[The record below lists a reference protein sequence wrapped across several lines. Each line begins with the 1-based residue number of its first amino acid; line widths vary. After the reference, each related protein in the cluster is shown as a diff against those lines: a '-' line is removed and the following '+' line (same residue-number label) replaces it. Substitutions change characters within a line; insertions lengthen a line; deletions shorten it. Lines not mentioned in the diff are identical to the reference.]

1 MRCPFCHSESSRVT
15 DSRGT
20 GNAVRRRRECA
31 DCGERFTTLETVLRS
46 AVQVVKKDGRRED
59 FDREKLLAG
68 LRSACAKRSV
78 SADQLDAVVA
88 DIEGRVTRDGRLEV
102 PSTVIGELAVD
113 ALRRIDHIAY
123 IRFASVYRAFAD
135 LDSLK
140 DALQALDEGRVPSI
154 EERTQQLAFFEEEA
168 SAEAGSPE
176 PTPIVRSVG

>member
-1 MRCPFCHSESSRVT
+1 MRCPYCHSESSRVT

-140 DALQALDEGRVPSI
+140 DALHALDEGQGPSA
-154 EERTQQLAFFEEEA
+154 RDSTQQLALPRDEAGEEA
-168 SAEAGSPE
+168 ASQE
-176 PTPIVRSVG
+176 PTPIVRFVG

>member
-168 SAEAGSPE
+168 RAAAGSPE

>member
-46 AVQVVKKDGRRED
+46 TVQVVKKDERRED

-68 LRSACAKRSV
+68 LRSACAKRNV

-102 PSTVIGELAVD
+102 PSSVIGELAVD

-140 DALQALDEGRVPSI
+140 DALQALDEGRVPTFD
-154 EERTQQLAFFEEEA
+154 ERTQQLALPEDAAREEA
-168 SAEAGSPE
+168 DSKE
-176 PTPIVRSVG
+176 PAPFLRTVG

>member
-1 MRCPFCHSESSRVT
+1 MRCPFCHSDSSRVT

-46 AVQVVKKDGRRED
+46 TIQVVKKDGRRED

-88 DIEGRVTRDGRLEV
+88 EIEGRVTRDGHLEV
-102 PSTVIGELAVD
+102 ESSVIGELAVD

-140 DALQALDEGRVPSI
+140 DALKGLDEGYALTSA
-154 EERTQQLAFFEEEA
+154 ERSGQLALPDDEA
-168 SAEAGSPE
+168 SADEGSQE

>member
-168 SAEAGSPE
+168 RAETGSPE